1 MWREEVVRLIQV
13 KHDKRLNNTGRQMVI
28 AISGLFL
35 LFFLFI
41 GYHFVVMAITGEK
54 KGQDLYQYA
63 LNVYLV
69 EEQVQGKRG
78 TIYDREGIALAE
90 QLTSYT
96 LYANLYDGYGEVVE
110 DIKDT
115 AQKLSTVISLSAEEI
130 EEILSKDRKQVEFG
144 NAGRQLTYLE
154 KEQIEK
160 LELKGIKFIEN
171 IKRFYPNGVFASHTL
186 GYTKWDESQRVLNGE
201 MGIELYFDEY
211 LQGSNGRIQYLKD
224 KKGYVQP
231 NKEEFVLE
239 EVKDGLDI
247 YLTLDS
253 TIQTLLEEAMDNVW
267 EEASPKSIV
276 AVVANPKTGEIVAMG
291 SRSSFDP
298 NIRDIENYNNPILS
312 DPFEPGS
319 TMKIYTYAAAINEG
333 KYNGSQYYQS
343 GSRLVNGATIRD
355 YNQSW
360 GTLTYDQG
368 FYRSSNT
375 AIIDLLTNSITPD
388 ENIEYFKSFGFGS
401 TVGLPLPS
409 EHAGTLP
416 ADWDLTQKL
425 TAGFGQGI
433 LTTPIQHIQA
443 ITAILNDGNLI
454 KPQLIEKVYDPN
466 KDEVVYELEPEII
479 GNPITAQTAQ
489 RVKDLMIGVI
499 EAEDGSGRNAYS
511 LSSFTSG
518 GKTGTA
524 QVAEGGKGY
533 LANEYI
539 YSYIGFAPADD
550 PELVMYLA
558 MDRPTEGGHDQL
570 GKIYRY
576 VMQTGLT
583 YLGAEKT
590 QVTDISDV
598 YQKVEVE
605 QYINETTEEAIARIK
620 ALGLEP
626 IEIGSGSQVFSQSPL
641 SGTSVIVGSKV
652 FIQSNK
658 TYSLPDFTG
667 WTRDELVQFASLTG
681 LKIQYEGE
689 GYVTDQSI
697 PAGETINSKVNI
709 IVTLQK
715 TLPKSDEESEAA
727 DSPKLDQDNAQ
738 MESPSESASEDF
750 E

>member
-1 MWREEVVRLIQV
+1 M
-13 KHDKRLNNTGRQMVI
+13 KHTKRLNGTGRTMVVVVTTI
-28 AISGLFL
+28 FL
-35 LFFLFI
+35 AFFLFI
-41 GYHFVVMAITGEK
+41 GYHFVAMAVTGEK

-78 TIYDREGIALAE
+78 TIYDRDGIALAE

-115 AQKLSTVISLSAEEI
+115 AQKLSTVIDLTADEI

-154 KEQIEK
+154 KEKIQQ

-171 IKRFYPNGVFASHTL
+171 IKRFYPHGVFASHTL
-186 GYTKWDESQRVLNGE
+186 GYTKWDESQRLLQGE

-239 EVKDGLDI
+239 EASDGLDL
-247 YLTLDS
+247 YLTIDS
-253 TIQTLLEEAMDNVW
+253 TIQTLLEEAMDTVW
-267 EEASPKSIV
+267 EDANPKSIV
-276 AVVANPKTGEIVAMG
+276 AIVANPKTGEIMAMG

-298 NIRDIENYNNPILS
+298 NIRDIENYNNPIVS

-333 KYNGSQYYQS
+333 KYNGSQSFQS
-343 GSRLVNGATIRD
+343 GSRLVNGSTIRD
-355 YNQSW
+355 YTQSW
-360 GTLTYDQG
+360 GTITYDQG

-388 ENIEYFKSFGFGS
+388 ENIEYLKKFGFGS
-401 TVGLPLPS
+401 QVGLPLPS

-416 ADWDLTQKL
+416 TDWDITQKM

-443 ITAILNDGNLI
+443 ITAILNEGNLI
-454 KPQLIEKVYDPN
+454 KPQLIKKVYDPN
-466 KDEVVYELEPEII
+466 KEEVVYEVETEVI

-489 RVKDLMIGVI
+489 HVKELMLGVVS
-499 EAEDGSGRNAYS
+499 AEDGSGKNAYS
-511 LSSFTSG
+511 LSSYSSG

-524 QVAEGGKGY
+524 QVAEGGNGY

-550 PELVMYLA
+550 PQLVMYLA
-558 MDRPTEGGHDQL
+558 IDRPTEGGHDQL

-576 VMQTGLT
+576 VMQNGLT
-583 YLGAEKT
+583 YLGAET
-590 QVTDISDV
+590 VPTIDIADM
-598 YQKVEVE
+598 YQKVEVG
-605 QYINETTEEAIARIK
+605 QYVNESVEDSVNKINE
-620 ALGLEP
+620 LGLQV
-626 IEIGSGSQVFSQSPL
+626 IEIGTGSQVFAQSPQAGNEVL
-641 SGTSVIVGSKV
+641 AGSKI
-652 FIQSNK
+652 FIQSGEV
-658 TYSLPDFTG
+658 YSLPDFTG
-667 WTRDELVQFASLTG
+667 WTKDELVQFATLTG
-681 LKIQYEGE
+681 LDITYNGE
-689 GYVTDQSI
+689 GFVTDQSI
-697 PAGETINSKVNI
+697 SPGEEMKSKATISVTLSKTPPEIVEEQETIDLDNSKDPI
-709 IVTLQK
+709 
-715 TLPKSDEESEAA
+715 DEIGQSEV
-727 DSPKLDQDNAQ
+727 
-738 MESPSESASEDF
+738 EISATE
-750 E
+750 